1 VFISRGT
8 RIQMNRVHWAV
19 FISRGQNL
27 KEDFLLESSKMP
39 FLGLPDL
46 QSRTYQ
52 NPVWLSGLI
61 TGLFLGIGIGT
72 VLGRK

>member
-1 VFISRGT
+1 
-8 RIQMNRVHWAV
+8 MNRVHWAV
-19 FISRGQNL
+19 FISRGTRIQKGQNL

-72 VLGRK
+72 VLSRK